1 MCFYFISYAIMAL
14 IINHRVGKITQH
26 AYTELLNANEVCI
39 LTTSQNGIPSEQELI
54 GTRYIILFEN
64 DKFSGFYNPTT
75 QTLYKNPSVFC
86 KGLLQRHGHTNEWR
100 GPRHV
105 LILRDGRWTSL
116 DTL

>member
-1 MCFYFISYAIMAL
+1 MAL

-26 AYTELLNANEVCI
+26 AYTELLNANEVCM
-39 LTTSQNGIPSEQELI
+39 LTTSQNGIPSEQELT

-75 QTLYKNPSVFC
+75 QTLYKNPSAFC

-105 LILRDGRWTSL
+105 LILRDGRWISL

>member
-1 MCFYFISYAIMAL
+1 MCITLYAIMAL

-75 QTLYKNPSVFC
+75 QTLYKNPSAFC

-105 LILRDGRWTSL
+105 LILRDGRWISL